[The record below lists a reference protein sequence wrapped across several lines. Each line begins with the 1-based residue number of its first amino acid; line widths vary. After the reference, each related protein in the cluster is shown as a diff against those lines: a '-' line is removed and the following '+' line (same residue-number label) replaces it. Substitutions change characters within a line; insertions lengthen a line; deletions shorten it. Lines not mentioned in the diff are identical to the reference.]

1 MRRASAVQCLLC
13 CLLLGAAPAYALR
26 CGNNVVSEGDSTLLL
41 LRHCGEPTLKE
52 QVVDRVPV
60 RAYDQFRDEYYLLY
74 EEQSYDVWTFNFG
87 PRRFV
92 QRITIKGGKIY
103 RIESQGYGY

>member
-1 MRRASAVQCLLC
+1 MRRSLASLSLLACLALC
-13 CLLLGAAPAYALR
+13 ALPVHALR
-26 CGNNVVSEGDSTLLL
+26 CGNNIVSQGDSTMLL
-41 LRHCGEPTLKE
+41 LRNCGEPTLKE
-52 QVVDRVPV
+52 QFVDRVPV
-60 RAYDQFRDEYYLLY
+60 RAYDQVRNESYTTYDE
-74 EEQSYDVWTFNFG
+74 QPYDVWTYNFG